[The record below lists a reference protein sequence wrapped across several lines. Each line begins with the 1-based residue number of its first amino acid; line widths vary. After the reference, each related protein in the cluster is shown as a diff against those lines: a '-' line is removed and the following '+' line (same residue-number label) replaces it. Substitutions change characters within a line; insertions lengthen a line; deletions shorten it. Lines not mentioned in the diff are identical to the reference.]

1 MTLLSVGLCP
11 ALTKETVDA
20 LNGGG
25 IKTVL
30 DFICADVEDLAQK
43 CSISYKVLQSIRR
56 LLLAQYSSFPVNGAD
71 LHDDVM
77 SSVAILSTGCSSLDE
92 LLDGGLYTSELTEI
106 TGGPA
111 TGKTQLCMTTA
122 ASVATTAQQNVLYID
137 TNGGF
142 SSQRLQDIMAARG
155 NTDKIMAAAFQRLRC
170 ARTFDLFELLS
181 LLEMTKSSMDS
192 GSDAFYA
199 SLKLVVVDSVTA
211 VVAPVLGGQQTEGH
225 GMMIHLAR
233 SLKALAVEYS
243 VAVLLT
249 NNQVRGDGT
258 QRKPA
263 LGRTWSH
270 VPHCRLLLTHDRSD
284 DASLCTVNRPINREA
299 RIIKSGRQPINVSCT
314 FKIDDSGICS

>member
-1 MTLLSVGLCP
+1 MTLLRVGLCP
-11 ALTKETVDA
+11 ALTEETLDA
-20 LNGGG
+20 LNTAG

-30 DFICADVEDLAQK
+30 EFVCADVEDLAQK

-56 LLLAQYSSFPVNGAD
+56 LLLAQYSSFPINGAD

-77 SSVAILSTGCSSLDE
+77 SSIAILSTGCTSLDE
-92 LLDGGLYTSELTEI
+92 LLDGGLYTSELTEV

-111 TGKTQLCMTTA
+111 TGKTQLCMTAAANITA
-122 ASVATTAQQNVLYID
+122 AAQQNVLYID

-142 SSQRLQDIMAARG
+142 SSQRLQDVMAVRG
-155 NTDKIMAAAFQRLRC
+155 HSDKVMAAAFQRLRC
-170 ARTFDLFELLS
+170 TRTFDLFELLS
-181 LLEMTKSSMDS
+181 LLEITKSSIDS
-192 GSDAFYA
+192 RSDPFYE
-199 SLKLVVVDSVTA
+199 SLKLITVDSLTA
-211 VVAPVLGGQQTEGH
+211 VVSPLLGGQQTEGH
-225 GMMIHLAR
+225 GLMMHLAR

-243 VAVLLT
+243 VAILLT

-284 DASLCTVNRPINREA
+284 DASLQTPSHQIRREA
-299 RIIKSGRQPINVSCT
+299 KLIKSGRQPINVSCT
-314 FKIDDSGICS
+314 FKIDDAGICS